1 MAPPGTYSVTLS
13 RRVEGV
19 VTDLSG
25 PVSFE
30 VRPLRDGSL
39 EGADPADAAAFWARV
54 EATQRSASAARMALS
69 EHRNRLE
76 AMVVAL
82 GRSTA
87 DPGDLDTDLEALRQ
101 ELLDLDLQLNGHR
114 SMRQV
119 GEPRVPSIADRV
131 GRTRSG
137 VRSSTYGPTPK
148 PGAQSRDRRGP
159 ASGRGRAAEPDRPG
173 HSAVPGEP
181 AAAGR
186 RSLEPRPTDPLT
198 WGNIVAAP
206 WIDAIPGCGH
216 SARRFF
222 FSDDWLRHARS
233 GGKQKGVPCSSA
245 HLCRRGGRLP
255 WDSGGC
261 HGRRD
266 PGHRNQET

>member
-137 VRSSTYGPTPK
+137 VRSSTYGPTPNLERNLEIAE
-148 PGAQSRDRRGP
+148 AQLQDVVEQLNRIGRDTLPSLANRLQQ
-159 ASGRGRAAEPDRPG
+159 
-173 HSAVPGEP
+173 
-181 AAAGR
+181 AG
-186 RSLEPRPTDPLT
+186 
-198 WGNIVAAP
+198 AP
-206 WIDAIPGCGH
+206 WSPGQPIP
-216 SARRFF
+216 
-222 FSDDWLRHARS
+222 
-233 GGKQKGVPCSSA
+233 
-245 HLCRRGGRLP
+245 
-255 WDSGGC
+255 
-261 HGRRD
+261 
-266 PGHRNQET
+266 